1 MPTARDAASTA
12 EFFDPLAHV
21 PNGAAIRGARDAGDI
36 RAVLAATGALTTHDD
51 LVATLWAVAG
61 HATVDPRFT
70 AVIDAADD
78 GTPLAR
84 TLRAVRYVTVGWA
97 IRSRFRAEHVSAGQF
112 EQFHDWLRRAE
123 RVLFDV
129 CSEHP
134 GYVPAWE
141 ARITTARG
149 LELGSGEARRRFD
162 RLAALDPQV
171 FAAQRVYLQQILPK
185 WGGTWE
191 DASRFVE
198 ECTAG
203 ATPGSLGP
211 LLAVDL
217 AVERWLDGERI
228 VPPAMLDRV
237 RQAAMSSVWHPEH
250 PRTAATATAH
260 ANLALLFTVA
270 QQWTDA
276 APHFQALGDAPVEGM
291 WGYHPGEPEVNF
303 RTHRDLAAKAAA
315 KATGR
320 RGPGARA

>member
-1 MPTARDAASTA
+1 MPTARDAASAA

-21 PNGAAIRGARDAGDI
+21 PHGAVLRAARDAGDI
-36 RAVLAATGALTTHDD
+36 PAVLVAARSLTTHDD

-61 HATVDPRFT
+61 HATGDQRFT

-97 IRSRFRAEHVSAGQF
+97 IRSRFQAQHVSAGQF

-149 LELGSGEARRRFD
+149 LELGLGEGRRRFD

-171 FAAQRVYLQQILPK
+171 FAAQRAYLQQILPK

-191 DASRFVE
+191 EASRFVE

-203 ATPGSLGP
+203 AAPGSLGP
-211 LLAVDL
+211 LLVVDL
-217 AVERWLDGERI
+217 AIERWFDGQRI

-237 RQAAMSSVWHPEH
+237 RQAAMASVWHPEH
-250 PRTAATATAH
+250 RRGAATSTAH
-260 ANLALLFTVA
+260 TNLALLFTLA
-270 QQWTDA
+270 QQHADA
-276 APHFQALGDAPVEGM
+276 APHFEALGGAPVEGM
-291 WGYHPGEPEVNF
+291 WGYHGGEPDVLF
-303 RTHRDLAAKAAA
+303 RTNRDLAAKAAV
-315 KATGR
+315 KAAGR
-320 RGPGARA
+320 RGTGVRA